1 MISNKPIVVIPARFG
16 SKRLPGKPLA
26 LVHGRPMI
34 VCVWERAMLIPYVEA
49 VVVATDS
56 PEIAA
61 VVEKAGGWAVVSDM
75 EFETGTDRV
84 ADVANVCGPDRIVLN
99 VQGDLPFF
107 NPCVGTR
114 LIRALQEHPEVDMA
128 TPVHIVR
135 GEANEFYS
143 PNVVKVE
150 FDDEFKAASFARNG
164 KPLPLGHLTHTIWYK
179 HIGVYAYRNLALQM
193 LTDLPQSEGE
203 QRERLEQLRALENGM
218 HIRVVPVIDS
228 CGQEVNTP
236 EDLRKANAC

>member
-26 LVHGRPMI
+26 LINGRPMI
-34 VCVWERAMLIPYVEA
+34 VCVWERAMLIPGVEA

-56 PEIAA
+56 EEIAA
-61 VVEKAGGWAVVSDM
+61 VIEKAGGYATISDE

-84 ADVANVCGPDRIVLN
+84 ADIAKICGPDRLVLN

-107 NPCVGTR
+107 SPQVGTR
-114 LIRALQEHPEVDMA
+114 LLADLSAHPEADMA
-128 TPVHIVR
+128 TPVHMMI
-135 GEANEFYS
+135 GHHDSFHDQ
-143 PNVVKVE
+143 NVVKVGV
-150 FDDEFKAASFARNG
+150 DSKFKAACFTREARPDLVSHPAN
-164 KPLPLGHLTHTIWYK
+164 WYK
-179 HIGVYAYRNLALQM
+179 HIGVYAYRNRALQM
-193 LTDLPQSEGE
+193 LTDLPQTEGE

-218 HIRVVPVIDS
+218 HIRVVPAIDG

-236 EDLRKANAC
+236 EDLRKANGC

>member
-34 VCVWERAMLIPYVEA
+34 VCVWERAMLIPGVEA

-56 PEIAA
+56 EEIAA
-61 VVEKAGGWAVVSDM
+61 VVEKAGGWAVVS
-75 EFETGTDRV
+75 EEEYETGTDRV
-84 ADVANVCGPDRIVLN
+84 ADIAKICGPERLVLN

-107 NPCVGTR
+107 SPQVGTR
-114 LIRALQEHPEVDMA
+114 LLRSLQEHPEADMA
-128 TPVHIVR
+128 TPVHIIR
-135 GEANEFYS
+135 GDANEFYS
-143 PNVVKVE
+143 PNVVKVG
-150 FDDEFKAASFARNG
+150 FDDTFKAVSFVRNAA
-164 KPLPLGHLTHTIWYK
+164 PLPLGHLRHTIWYK
-179 HIGVYAYRNLALQM
+179 HIGVYAYRNRALQA
-193 LTDLPQSEGE
+193 LTDLPQTEGE

-236 EDLRKANAC
+236 EDLRKANGC

>member
-34 VCVWERAMLIPYVEA
+34 LCVWERAILIPGVEA

-56 PEIAA
+56 EEIAD
-61 VVEKAGGWAVVSDM
+61 VIERAGGHSVISEED
-75 EFETGTDRV
+75 FETGTDRV
-84 ADVANVCGPDRIVLN
+84 AHVARVCGDNRLVLN

-107 NPCVGTR
+107 SPQVGTR
-114 LIRALQEHPEVDMA
+114 LIRALQEHPEADMA
-128 TPVHIVR
+128 TPVHAMR
-135 GEANEFYS
+135 GEAGFWDQ
-143 PNVVKVE
+143 NVVKVG
-150 FDDEFKAASFARNG
+150 FGHDFKAHRFSRN
-164 KPLPLGHLTHTIWYK
+164 PHTIEDCESAVACWYK
-179 HIGVYAYRNLALQM
+179 HIGVYAYRNRALQM
-193 LTDLPQSEGE
+193 LADLPQTEGE

-218 HIRVVPVIDS
+218 HIRVVPAIDS

-236 EDLRKANAC
+236 EDLRKANAY

>member
-34 VCVWERAMLIPYVEA
+34 LCVWERAMHIPGVEA

-56 PEIAA
+56 EEIASII
-61 VVEKAGGWAVVSDM
+61 ERAGGHSVISEED
-75 EFETGTDRV
+75 FETGTDRV
-84 ADVANVCGPDRIVLN
+84 AHVARVCGDNRLVLN

-107 NPCVGTR
+107 SPQIGTR
-114 LIRALQEHPEVDMA
+114 LLADLAAHPEADIA
-128 TPVHIVR
+128 TPINIKVGRH
-135 GEANEFYS
+135 AEFHDQ
-143 PNVVKVE
+143 NVVKVAA
-150 FDDEFKAASFARNG
+150 DHKFKATCFTREPRPELVYHPAN
-164 KPLPLGHLTHTIWYK
+164 WYK
-179 HIGVYAYRNLALQM
+179 HIGVYAYRNGALQM
-193 LTDLPQSEGE
+193 LADLPQSEGE
-203 QRERLEQLRALENGM
+203 HRERLEQLRALENGM

-236 EDLRKANAC
+236 EDLRKANAY

>member
-1 MISNKPIVVIPARFG
+1 MISNRPIVVIPARFG

-34 VCVWERAMLIPYVEA
+34 VCVWERAMLIPGVEA

-56 PEIAA
+56 PEIAK
-61 VVEKAGGWAVVSDM
+61 VVEKAGGWVIVSDM

-84 ADVANVCGPDRIVLN
+84 ADVARVCGPERLVLN

-107 NPCVGTR
+107 SPQVGTR
-114 LIRALQEHPEVDMA
+114 LIRALQDCQEADMA
-128 TPVHIVR
+128 TPVHTMR
-135 GEANEFYS
+135 GDDGFWDQ
-143 PNVVKVE
+143 NVVKVG
-150 FDDEFKAASFARNG
+150 FGNDFKAYRFSRN
-164 KPLPLGHLTHTIWYK
+164 PHTVEDCESAVACWYK
-179 HIGVYAYRNLALQM
+179 HIGVYAYRNRALQV
-193 LTDLPQSEGE
+193 LTDLPQTEGE

>member
-61 VVEKAGGWAVVSDM
+61 VVEKAGGWAIVSDM

-84 ADVANVCGPDRIVLN
+84 ADVAKICGPDRLVLN

-107 NPCVGTR
+107 SPQVGTR
-114 LIRALQEHPEVDMA
+114 LLADLEAHPEADMA
-128 TPVHIVR
+128 TPIHIKV
-135 GEANEFYS
+135 GCHAEFNDQ
-143 PNVVKVE
+143 NVVKVGV
-150 FDDEFKAASFARNG
+150 DSKFKAECFTRQPRPELVYHPAN
-164 KPLPLGHLTHTIWYK
+164 WYK
-179 HIGVYAYRNLALQM
+179 HIGVYAYRNRALQM
-193 LTDLPQSEGE
+193 LTDLPQTEGE

-236 EDLRKANAC
+236 EDLRKANAY

>member
-1 MISNKPIVVIPARFG
+1 MISTRPIVVIPARFG

-26 LVHGRPMI
+26 LINGKPMI
-34 VCVWERAMLIPYVEA
+34 VCVWERVMLIPGVEA

-56 PEIAA
+56 EEIAA
-61 VVEKAGGWAVVSDM
+61 VVEKAGGRVVVSDE

-84 ADVANVCGPDRIVLN
+84 ADVSKICGPDRLVLN

-107 NPCVGTR
+107 SPQVGTR
-114 LIRALQEHPEVDMA
+114 LLADLSAHPEADMA
-128 TPVHIVR
+128 TPINIKVGRH
-135 GEANEFYS
+135 AEFHDQ
-143 PNVVKVE
+143 NVVKVAA
-150 FDDEFKAASFARNG
+150 DHKFKATCFTRESRPELVYHPAN
-164 KPLPLGHLTHTIWYK
+164 WYK
-179 HIGVYAYRNLALQM
+179 HIGVYAYRNRALQA
-193 LTDLPQSEGE
+193 LTGLPQTEGE

>member
-34 VCVWERAMLIPYVEA
+34 VCVWERAMLIPGVEA

-56 PEIAA
+56 EEIAA
-61 VVEKAGGWAVVSDM
+61 VVEKAGGWAVVSDE

-84 ADVANVCGPDRIVLN
+84 ADVAKICGPERLVLN

-107 NPCVGTR
+107 SPQVGTR
-114 LIRALQEHPEVDMA
+114 LLADLAAHPEADMA
-128 TPVHIVR
+128 TPVHMMV
-135 GEANEFYS
+135 GHHDSFHDQ
-143 PNVVKVE
+143 NVVKVGVGPKFHATCFTRE
-150 FDDEFKAASFARNG
+150 ARPDLVYSPAN
-164 KPLPLGHLTHTIWYK
+164 WYK
-179 HIGVYAYRNLALQM
+179 HIGVYAYRNSALQM
-193 LTDLPQSEGE
+193 ITDLPQTEGE
-203 QRERLEQLRALENGM
+203 KRERLEQLRALDNGM
-218 HIRVVPVIDS
+218 NIRVVPVIDS